1 MEYSTIGLI
10 VRILAVALIVVT
22 FIYCMCKDF
31 GDKRSPL
38 HHQQFTSPTPPVPWN
53 TRAGQD
59 LTGNNDPWFLVVY
72 ADVGERN
79 YTAIA
84 AEDVLDFQF
93 SGKRGEMRIHCK
105 KHNGFPDNTMR
116 FENIHRYEFFR
127 ASRLGDSRDMEEQ

>member
-38 HHQQFTSPTPPVPWN
+38 HHQHFASPTPPAPWN

-93 SGKRGEMRIHCK
+93 SCKRGEMRIHCK

-116 FENIHRYEFFR
+116 FENIHRYEFLR